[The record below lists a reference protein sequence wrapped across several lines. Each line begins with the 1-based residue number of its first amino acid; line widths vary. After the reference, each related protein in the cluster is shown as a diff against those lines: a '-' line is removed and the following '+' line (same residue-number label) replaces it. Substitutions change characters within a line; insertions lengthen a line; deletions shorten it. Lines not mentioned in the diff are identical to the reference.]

1 MSSSIVT
8 HHCHSFSFCVAAEA
22 AFIIGCCVAEDLQG
36 CIAVPEGASGSK
48 QDSNQILGPK
58 MAGDAQVPE
67 VRKGVQKSVREVI
80 EPKTGQ
86 WARIQDQE

>member
-1 MSSSIVT
+1 MCERKEKGLCAVLIVT
-8 HHCHSFSFCVAAEA
+8 
-22 AFIIGCCVAEDLQG
+22 
-36 CIAVPEGASGSK
+36 ASGSK

-67 VRKGVQKSVREVI
+67 VRKGVQKSVWEVI

-86 WARIQDQE
+86 RARIQDQE